1 MNFLVDEN
9 MAPLP
14 KPQFKALGFA
24 VQDVRDIGLRGR
36 PDSEV
41 MATAVAADAIIIT
54 RDRGFADPRGWPES
68 FTAGIIFV
76 NLPDNTPANTVNAKI
91 LDLLANR
98 IPSSLLG
105 SLTTLEP
112 RRALSRLICRRP

>member
-1 MNFLVDEN
+1 

>member
-9 MAPLP
+9 MPRSLAP
-14 KPQFKALGFA
+14 QIEASGFT

-41 MATAVAADAIIIT
+41 MLAAIAADAIIIT

-68 FTAGIIFV
+68 FTAGAIFV
-76 NLPDNTPANTVNAKI
+76 NLPDHTSANIVIAKI
-91 LDLLANR
+91 LNLLTNR

-105 SLTTLEP
+105 CLTTLES
-112 RRALSRLICRRP
+112 RRALSRLVRRR